1 MTEVLDYSAGFP
13 GAENIANAHYA
24 GAVRYIGF
32 PGRHKCAT
40 AGELADFD
48 AHDRGMA
55 LVFEDTLTR
64 WRGGRTAG
72 AVDARLGRNHATA
85 IGWPAGRPLYMAID
99 QDVVGFGEMA
109 TAMDYLRGAADTL
122 GDPRLV
128 GVYGEADVID
138 RARDE
143 GLAGY
148 FWQTAAWSR
157 GRRTTANLFQRIG
170 TVYVGGIACD
180 VNDAL
185 TPDWGQHNYVM
196 EDDMSWNESL
206 TLDAPDGK
214 QYTYTA
220 AQWVTWTNWW
230 ANQIPALQ
238 AQVSALSAAVAQ
250 VSTNPNVTVDE
261 LTRIVNDAIVQ
272 HVQITGTINI
282 GPATPSAAPAAP

>member
-48 AHDRGMA
+48 AYDRGMA

-196 EDDMSWNESL
+196 EDDMSWKEPL
-206 TLDAPDGK
+206 TLYAPDGQ
-214 QYTYTA
+214 QYTYPA
-220 AQWVTWTNWW
+220 DQWLMYTNWY
-230 ANQIPALQ
+230 ANKIPALE
-238 AQVSALSAAVAQ
+238 AAITALSVAVAQ
-250 VSTNPNVTVDE
+250 STSDSAITPEFMRQIVT
-261 LTRIVNDAIVQ
+261 DAVVQ
-272 HVQITGTINI
+272 HVQITGTVTI
-282 GPATPSAAPAAP
+282 GPAAPAAP